1 MTVRA
6 PDSADTEWL
15 QQASRYT
22 NKTEEELEALIGRK
36 QRMTNKSVSISQV
49 LSTTSNSLKDEMADV
64 RALMQQGNVDNTNVA
79 KMLFDK
85 LSTTLGK
92 HSKELL
98 KSNLTNNQTNQAYL
112 QEVINSIRAL
122 DIPNDPTRA
131 GLPPQL
137 IGDDFKSDPAL
148 LTGAISAFVLSRTAD
163 PVPIRFKNRVLS
175 IPDAIRELMDDPDL
189 ILDLRS
195 LAILPGVPTI
205 TIKTS
210 PKSNRRTSR
219 VSRKTSKS

>member
-1 MTVRA
+1 M
-6 PDSADTEWL
+6 
-15 QQASRYT
+15 
-22 NKTEEELEALIGRK
+22 
-36 QRMTNKSVSISQV
+36 
-49 LSTTSNSLKDEMADV
+49 
-64 RALMQQGNVDNTNVA
+64 
-79 KMLFDK
+79 
-85 LSTTLGK
+85 
-92 HSKELL
+92 
-98 KSNLTNNQTNQAYL
+98 NQAYL

-175 IPDAIRELMDDPDL
+175 IPDTIRELMDDPDL

-195 LAILPGVPTI
+195 LAILPGIPTI

-210 PKSNRRTSR
+210 SPPPNQRVERLEFQEKLPKVNFINNKFLRYE
-219 VSRKTSKS
+219 